1 MSSSTVAVA
10 STSTTKPS
18 KRTASSGG
26 TGNGKKGVVVGSILD
41 KGEIQLKKS
50 TLEVIKEF
58 SPLKLEEE
66 GMEMEKIG
74 GSGVGKG
81 VEMEKGSIEKVGEN
95 EIQQMVKQII
105 QMEKQNAAAVAEEAG
120 AGDGA
125 DEGEKTEVG
134 GIFSEYPNYIQD
146 APIITDSYYK
156 LQPLERLVRHQLESF
171 NYFIHFQA
179 HQTIQMF
186 NPLVARIPEDLI
198 PGTTDKYFLEVQIN
212 IKNMRYQPPQIYETN
227 GATKLLLPS
236 EARLRNFTYAS
247 NTTVDLEIVSMERN
261 AESEIVRTQNT
272 VIPNVSIT
280 EMPIMVK
287 SSLCM
292 LTQNRHIGPE
302 YTGECPMDCGGYFI
316 IKGSEKAVLGQER
329 AAENKI
335 YCFDGKNTA
344 KWQWV
349 AEIKSVP
356 DFKCVSPKQVEMMVS
371 KKDNGYGHGI
381 FVCIPKLK
389 PNYSVEL
396 FALFR
401 ALGVLSDKEIC
412 ETILLNVEEEKQAE
426 MLEFLHAS
434 VVDANRILTNE
445 DAIRHLMSMVS
456 YVPMMTAQNSSTFH
470 SVGGGL
476 GGGPSKLSGGGAG
489 VGGALD
495 IGGAGI
501 QGMDEEKRKEW
512 AAYGFRKK
520 HEFTTEL
527 LNNDLFPHCRTRKQK
542 IYMLGYMAQRLIY
555 ISKGWSKA
563 DNRDSY
569 LNKRIDLPGISLNNL
584 FRNYY
589 HRMTKDMVKAVNK
602 EIKQGTWRSHDDV
615 ANIINK
621 SNIYKIVKP
630 ATIKTGM
637 IRALATGDFSTKQAN
652 SNKVGVAQVLNRLTY
667 QATLS
672 HLRRINTPVD
682 KSSEMIDPRKLH
694 STQWNFLC
702 LTGDVDVLLANGLD
716 SKKICDIR
724 DGDWVTTVNRET
736 LENQPSDM
744 FRKFG
749 KMPDKLYEILTV
761 SGRKIKATADHPFLV
776 QDSEERGSG
785 KYIMKK
791 VGELEVGRDNLV
803 IRHAVLPVVD
813 SESSIAPS
821 VIIQE
826 KEVLEQYRVDLL
838 EHGLIGVEIP
848 VAKLKLVARLIAA
861 LNTDGHLGVSGNGYY
876 SSSFNVGEEND
887 VYQLADDIR
896 GLGFSGVSIR
906 RRITK
911 FDDKVKSRTT
921 TCSTWEVTKNGAF
934 SYFMYL
940 MGGLVG
946 KKIAIKRRIPEWLML
961 ADASV
966 KREFLSGFQGGDGSR
981 LSYQRNL
988 SKSKSTAPDANSS
1001 EMIRYKPSL
1010 GITYQTTTD
1019 EFLEDTVEYMKQIM
1033 SMFHELG
1040 IECALGQSK
1049 LEDTKTKVG
1058 IVFEATTKNLVRYA
1072 DVIQY
1077 TYCEE
1082 KRRASAPVIEHL
1094 KIREFHKKQRDEKI
1108 QLILENMEKT
1118 TELVG
1123 GRKTAEQMSILTQ
1136 IPVSQIRKIQRK
1148 KKADKDVFNGR
1159 FTTDVLYED
1168 FLRDHVLENGCVSIG
1183 ILSITEIAPEMVY
1196 DFTTR
1201 SENHSFVASSFVVS
1215 NCPIETPEGSSIGL
1229 VKNLSSH
1236 THITIPGNSSSLYEY
1251 VRPYVV
1257 LVEDVASPKELY
1269 GKAKVFINGVWM
1281 GVVKSSEVGSGGE
1294 KGRPEVDAMALYK
1307 SLKDKKSKGIINIY
1321 TSIYFDYALG
1331 EIRLCNDGGRL
1342 TRPVLRVRDGKVLIT
1357 PEIVQKLDV
1366 GELAWNDLLTN
1377 CKLEES
1383 VVEYIDPEEQY
1394 FSMITMHPAFLSKQ
1408 VGSGGGGS
1416 GSGGVWGAERAD
1428 SVIYDQKKEREREHD
1443 AIRNERFMTSSEIH
1457 PQTLLGI
1464 LASCIPFPEH
1474 NPAARDIYQT
1484 AMAKQ
1489 AMGFGAL
1496 NYDQRMEKTAYVL
1509 NSPTRPLVDTR
1520 LMNSIHLDRMPA
1532 GCQVHVAIMTYTG
1545 YNQEDSIIL
1554 NEGAIKRGLFSTTV
1568 YHTEKDEDNNVVR
1581 DEIIRSKPNPEETKG
1596 MKFANYEKLGKNGFV
1611 PPNTKLENR
1620 DVLIAK
1626 VFPIKENRAD
1636 SSKKIK
1642 YEDQSKVFR
1651 STEPAYVDRNLTGR
1665 NGDGANFGKTTIR
1678 IYRPP
1683 VIGDKFAS
1691 RSAQKGTTGLIIP
1704 EADMPFTREGVKPD
1718 IILNPHA
1725 IPSRMTISHIKE
1737 TLLGKVLIELG
1748 MFGDGTAFSGLDV
1761 GTICSALSDLGYESH
1776 GNEVLYDGLTGE
1788 QIETS
1793 IFLGPVFYQR
1803 LKHMVNDKQHSRS
1816 VGVVV
1821 NFTRQP
1827 AEGRSREGGFRV
1839 GEMEK
1844 DVLVAHGGSK
1854 FFRERMYDMS
1864 DKYGLYVC
1872 KGCGMYGAVNEG
1884 EGPWNRGALG
1894 SKGTPDFK
1902 QYLCKTCDN
1911 RADFS
1916 YVEVPYCFK
1925 LLQQELQAMNVGMRL
1940 ITE

>member
-1 MSSSTVAVA
+1 LE
-10 STSTTKPS
+10 K
-18 KRTASSGG
+18 
-26 TGNGKKGVVVGSILD
+26 
-41 KGEIQLKKS
+41 EIDAIHLKKS

-58 SPLKLEEE
+58 IPVIGVVGKRREEENKLE
-66 GMEMEKIG
+66 KG
-74 GSGVGKG
+74 GN
-81 VEMEKGSIEKVGEN
+81 EIEKTIKQMIQFEKQEKKHEN
-95 EIQQMVKQII
+95 EKKHDENDHYENQQGEPETKFGDEIPEEDIKQ
-105 QMEKQNAAAVAEEAG
+105 
-120 AGDGA
+120 
-125 DEGEKTEVG
+125 
-134 GIFSEYPNYIQD
+134 GIFAEYPNYIQE
-146 APIITDSYYK
+146 APIITDAYYK
-156 LQPLERLVRHQLESF
+156 IQPLERLVRHQLESF

-198 PGTTDKYFLEVQIN
+198 PGTTDKYFLEIQVTV
-212 IKNMRYQPPQIYETN
+212 KNMRYQSPQIYETN

-247 NTTVDLEIVSMERN
+247 NTTVDLEIVSIERN
-261 AESEIVRTQNT
+261 GESEIVRTQNN

-371 KKDNGYGHGI
+371 KKDNGYGYGI

-396 FALFR
+396 FVLFR

-412 ETILLNVEEEKQAE
+412 ETILLNVEDEKQSE

-434 VVDANRILTNE
+434 VIDANRILTQE

-456 YVPMMTAQNSSTFH
+456 YVPMMTTQNSSTFH

-476 GGGPSKLSGGGAG
+476 SGGPSKKDLASAIGGG
-489 VGGALD
+489 GGALD
-495 IGGAGI
+495 IGGSGF

-527 LNNDLFPHCRTRKQK
+527 LNNDLFPHCRTTKQK

-555 ISKGWSKA
+555 IGKGWSKA

-589 HRMTKDMVKAVNK
+589 HRMTKDMIKAVNK

-694 STQWNFLC
+694 GTQWGFL
-702 LTGDVDVLLANGLD
+702 
-716 SKKICDIR
+716 
-724 DGDWVTTVNRET
+724 
-736 LENQPSDM
+736 
-744 FRKFG
+744 
-749 KMPDKLYEILTV
+749 
-761 SGRKIKATADHPFLV
+761 
-776 QDSEERGSG
+776 
-785 KYIMKK
+785 
-791 VGELEVGRDNLV
+791 
-803 IRHAVLPVVD
+803 
-813 SESSIAPS
+813 
-821 VIIQE
+821 
-826 KEVLEQYRVDLL
+826 
-838 EHGLIGVEIP
+838 
-848 VAKLKLVARLIAA
+848 
-861 LNTDGHLGVSGNGYY
+861 
-876 SSSFNVGEEND
+876 
-887 VYQLADDIR
+887 
-896 GLGFSGVSIR
+896 
-906 RRITK
+906 
-911 FDDKVKSRTT
+911 
-921 TCSTWEVTKNGAF
+921 
-934 SYFMYL
+934 
-940 MGGLVG
+940 
-946 KKIAIKRRIPEWLML
+946 
-961 ADASV
+961 
-966 KREFLSGFQGGDGSR
+966 
-981 LSYQRNL
+981 
-988 SKSKSTAPDANSS
+988 
-1001 EMIRYKPSL
+1001 
-1010 GITYQTTTD
+1010 
-1019 EFLEDTVEYMKQIM
+1019 
-1033 SMFHELG
+1033 
-1040 IECALGQSK
+1040 
-1049 LEDTKTKVG
+1049 
-1058 IVFEATTKNLVRYA
+1058 
-1072 DVIQY
+1072 
-1077 TYCEE
+1077 
-1082 KRRASAPVIEHL
+1082 
-1094 KIREFHKKQRDEKI
+1094 
-1108 QLILENMEKT
+1108 
-1118 TELVG
+1118 
-1123 GRKTAEQMSILTQ
+1123 
-1136 IPVSQIRKIQRK
+1136 
-1148 KKADKDVFNGR
+1148 
-1159 FTTDVLYED
+1159 
-1168 FLRDHVLENGCVSIG
+1168 
-1183 ILSITEIAPEMVY
+1183 
-1196 DFTTR
+1196 
-1201 SENHSFVASSFVVS
+1201 
-1215 NCPIETPEGSSIGL
+1215 CPIETPEGSSIGL

-1251 VRPYVV
+1251 VRPYVT
-1257 LVEDVASPKELY
+1257 LIEDAVTPRELY

-1281 GVVKSSEVGSGGE
+1281 GVVKSSTEGG
-1294 KGRPEVDAMALYK
+1294 RSEVDAIALYK

-1321 TSIYFDYALG
+1321 TSIYFDYIWG

-1357 PEIVQKLDV
+1357 PEIVRKLDM
-1366 GELAWNDLLTN
+1366 GELSWNDLLTN

-1394 FSMITMHPAFLSKQ
+1394 YSMITMHPTFLSKQ
-1408 VGSGGGGS
+1408 MGGGIL
-1416 GSGGVWGAERAD
+1416 GGGKEGGIMGRED
-1428 SVIYDQKKEREREHD
+1428 SQIYDQKKEREREID
-1443 AIRNERFMTSSEIH
+1443 TIRNERFITACEIH

-1761 GTICSALSDLGYESH
+1761 GTICSALQELGYESH

-1894 SKGTPDFK
+1894 SKANPDFK

-1911 RADFS
+1911 RSDFS

>member
-1 MSSSTVAVA
+1 MSTKSSKLRVKKVVVENIGTPLPCPSSS
-10 STSTTKPS
+10 
-18 KRTASSGG
+18 SSLE
-26 TGNGKKGVVVGSILD
+26 K
-41 KGEIQLKKS
+41 EIDAIHLKKS
-50 TLEVIKEF
+50 TLEVFKEF
-58 SPLKLEEE
+58 IP
-66 GMEMEKIG
+66 MV
-74 GSGVGKG
+74 VGKG
-81 VEMEKGSIEKVGEN
+81 GEEENILEKGGNEIEKT
-95 EIQQMVKQII
+95 IKQII
-105 QMEKQNAAAVAEEAG
+105 QFEKQEKKQDNEKNNNDKTGENDQYENQQGESEMKFGDESPEE
-120 AGDGA
+120 
-125 DEGEKTEVG
+125 EEIKQ
-134 GIFSEYPNYIQD
+134 GIFADYPDFIQE
-146 APIITDSYYK
+146 APIITDAYYK
-156 LQPLERLVRHQLESF
+156 IQPLERLVRHQLESY

-198 PGTTDKYFLEVQIN
+198 PGTTDKYFLEIQVTV
-212 IKNMRYQPPQIYETN
+212 KNMRYQSPQIYETN

-236 EARLRNFTYAS
+236 EARLRNFTYSS
-247 NTTVDLEIVSMERN
+247 NTTVDLEIVSIERN
-261 AESEIVRTQNT
+261 ANSEIVRTQNN

-371 KKDNGYGHGI
+371 KKDNGYGYGI

-396 FALFR
+396 FVLFR

-412 ETILLNVEEEKQAE
+412 ETILLNVEDEKQAE

-434 VVDANRILTNE
+434 VIDANRILTQE

-456 YVPMMTAQNSSTFH
+456 YVPMMTTQNSSTFH
-470 SVGGGL
+470 SVGGGM
-476 GGGPSKLSGGGAG
+476 GGGPSKKDLASAVGG
-489 VGGALD
+489 GGALD
-495 IGGAGI
+495 IGGTGI

-527 LNNDLFPHCRTRKQK
+527 LNNDLFPHCRTTKQK

-555 ISKGWSKA
+555 IGKGWSKA

-589 HRMTKDMVKAVNK
+589 HRMTKDMIKAVNK

-694 STQWNFLC
+694 GTQWGFLC

-736 LENQPSDM
+736 LEDQPSDM

-776 QDSEERGSG
+776 QDLGGSG
-785 KYIMKK
+785 KYVMKK
-791 VGELEVGRDNLV
+791 VGELDVARDNLV
-803 IRHAVLPVVD
+803 IRHTVLPVIN
-813 SESSIAPS
+813 SNSSVAPS

-826 KEVLEQYRVDLL
+826 TEVLEQYRVELL
-838 EHGLIGVEIP
+838 ELHLIGVEIP

-906 RRITK
+906 R
-911 FDDKVKSRTT
+911 TT
-921 TCSTWEVTKNGAF
+921 ESSFSSWEVSKNGAF
-934 SYFMYL
+934 AYFMYL
-940 MGGLVG
+940 MGALVG
-946 KKIAIKRRIPEWLML
+946 VKKNIKRSIPDWLIL
-961 ADASV
+961 AEASV
-966 KREFLSGFQGGDGSR
+966 KREFLSGFQGGSGNR
-981 LSYQRNL
+981 LSYL
-988 SKSKSTAPDANSS
+988 T
-1001 EMIRYKPSL
+1001 EYKPIAPETKKQKYKL
-1010 GITYQTTTD
+1010 GITYQTTSN
-1019 EFLEDTVEYMKQIM
+1019 EFLENTVEYMNQIM
-1033 SMFHELG
+1033 SMFRELG
-1040 IECALGQSK
+1040 IECSLKIKSLNPDK
-1049 LEDTKTKVG
+1049 MKTKVG
-1058 IVFEATTKNLVRYA
+1058 IQFEKSIRNLARYA

-1082 KRRASAPVIEHL
+1082 KRRVSAPVIEYM
-1094 KIREFHKKQRDEKI
+1094 KIKLQNKKI
-1108 QLILENMEKT
+1108 QKSEKKR
-1118 TELVG
+1118 G
-1123 GRKTAEQMSILTQ
+1123 KY
-1136 IPVSQIRKIQRK
+1136 
-1148 KKADKDVFNGR
+1148 KDFI
-1159 FTTDVLYED
+1159 
-1168 FLRDHVLENGCVSIG
+1168 RDHVLENGCVSIG

-1196 DFTTR
+1196 DFTTQ

-1251 VRPYVV
+1251 VRPYVT
-1257 LVEDVASPKELY
+1257 LIEDAVTPRELY

-1281 GVVKSSEVGSGGE
+1281 GVVKTSAEG
-1294 KGRPEVDAMALYK
+1294 GRPEVDAIALYK

-1321 TSIYFDYALG
+1321 TSIYFDYIWG

-1357 PEIVQKLDV
+1357 PEIVRKLDM
-1366 GELAWNDLLTN
+1366 GELSWNDLLTN

-1394 FSMITMHPAFLSKQ
+1394 YSMITMHPTFLSKQ
-1408 VGSGGGGS
+1408 MGGGIL
-1416 GSGGVWGAERAD
+1416 GGGKEGGIMGRED
-1428 SVIYDQKKEREREHD
+1428 SQIYDQKKEREREID
-1443 AIRNERFMTSSEIH
+1443 TIRNERFITACEIH

-1761 GTICSALSDLGYESH
+1761 GTICSALQDLGYESH

-1844 DVLVAHGGSK
+1844 DVLVAHGGSN

-1894 SKGTPDFK
+1894 SKANPDFK

-1911 RADFS
+1911 RSDFS

>member
-1 MSSSTVAVA
+1 MSNPSVAAAPPKTLKLRSKKSSLGTAGVTKSDSELN
-10 STSTTKPS
+10 ST
-18 KRTASSGG
+18 
-26 TGNGKKGVVVGSILD
+26 
-41 KGEIQLKKS
+41 IQLKTETVELMKHYVEKNPQS
-50 TLEVIKEF
+50 SLRDNEYIMGSHGEKDDRVDSGKEIKKVLEDIIRIEKASEAVEKMEKKEADGEGG
-58 SPLKLEEE
+58 EEE
-66 GMEMEKIG
+66 GRRLFD
-74 GSGVGKG
+74 
-81 VEMEKGSIEKVGEN
+81 EN
-95 EIQQMVKQII
+95 HPHPPSSTPQMF
-105 QMEKQNAAAVAEEAG
+105 EH
-120 AGDGA
+120 
-125 DEGEKTEVG
+125 
-134 GIFSEYPNYIQD
+134 YPGYIQD

-156 LQPLERLVRHQLESF
+156 LQPLERLVRHQLESY
-171 NYFIHFQA
+171 NHFIHFQA

-198 PGTTDKYFLEVQIN
+198 PGTTDKYFLEIQIT
-212 IKNMRYQPPQIYETN
+212 IGNMRYQPPQIYETN

-247 NTTVDLEIVSMERN
+247 NTTVDLNIQYVERN
-261 AESEIVRTQNT
+261 AESEVVRTQNN

-371 KKDNGYGHGI
+371 KKDNGYGYGI

-389 PNYSVEL
+389 PNYAVEL
-396 FALFR
+396 FVLFR
-401 ALGVLSDKEIC
+401 ALGVLSDRDIC
-412 ETILLNVEEEKQAE
+412 EYVLLDVEEEKQAE

-434 VVDANRILTNE
+434 VVDANRILTQE
-445 DAIRHLMSMVS
+445 DAVRHLMSMVS
-456 YVPMMTAQNSSTFH
+456 YVPMMTPQNSSHFH
-470 SVGGGL
+470 SVGGGM
-476 GGGPSKLSGGGAG
+476 GGGPNKVLPASSSTGDLT
-489 VGGALD
+489 
-495 IGGAGI
+495 GI

-527 LNNDLFPHCRTRKQK
+527 LNNDVFPHCRTAKQK
-542 IYMLGYMAQRLIY
+542 LYMLGYMTRRLIY
-555 ISKGWSKA
+555 ISKGWSKP

-569 LNKRIDLPGISLNNL
+569 LNKRIDLPGTSLNNL

-589 HRMTKDMVKAVNK
+589 HRMTKDMVKAINK

-694 STQWNFLC
+694 GTQWSFL
-702 LTGDVDVLLANGLD
+702 
-716 SKKICDIR
+716 
-724 DGDWVTTVNRET
+724 
-736 LENQPSDM
+736 
-744 FRKFG
+744 
-749 KMPDKLYEILTV
+749 
-761 SGRKIKATADHPFLV
+761 
-776 QDSEERGSG
+776 
-785 KYIMKK
+785 
-791 VGELEVGRDNLV
+791 
-803 IRHAVLPVVD
+803 
-813 SESSIAPS
+813 
-821 VIIQE
+821 
-826 KEVLEQYRVDLL
+826 
-838 EHGLIGVEIP
+838 
-848 VAKLKLVARLIAA
+848 
-861 LNTDGHLGVSGNGYY
+861 
-876 SSSFNVGEEND
+876 
-887 VYQLADDIR
+887 
-896 GLGFSGVSIR
+896 
-906 RRITK
+906 
-911 FDDKVKSRTT
+911 
-921 TCSTWEVTKNGAF
+921 
-934 SYFMYL
+934 
-940 MGGLVG
+940 
-946 KKIAIKRRIPEWLML
+946 
-961 ADASV
+961 
-966 KREFLSGFQGGDGSR
+966 
-981 LSYQRNL
+981 
-988 SKSKSTAPDANSS
+988 
-1001 EMIRYKPSL
+1001 
-1010 GITYQTTTD
+1010 
-1019 EFLEDTVEYMKQIM
+1019 
-1033 SMFHELG
+1033 
-1040 IECALGQSK
+1040 
-1049 LEDTKTKVG
+1049 
-1058 IVFEATTKNLVRYA
+1058 
-1072 DVIQY
+1072 
-1077 TYCEE
+1077 
-1082 KRRASAPVIEHL
+1082 
-1094 KIREFHKKQRDEKI
+1094 
-1108 QLILENMEKT
+1108 
-1118 TELVG
+1118 
-1123 GRKTAEQMSILTQ
+1123 
-1136 IPVSQIRKIQRK
+1136 
-1148 KKADKDVFNGR
+1148 
-1159 FTTDVLYED
+1159 
-1168 FLRDHVLENGCVSIG
+1168 
-1183 ILSITEIAPEMVY
+1183 
-1196 DFTTR
+1196 
-1201 SENHSFVASSFVVS
+1201 
-1215 NCPIETPEGSSIGL
+1215 CPIETPEGSSIGL

-1251 VRPYVV
+1251 VRPYVLSV
-1257 LVEDVASPKELY
+1257 DEVESPKELH

-1281 GVVKSSEVGSGGE
+1281 GVVKPGIGGRE
-1294 KGRPEVDAMALYK
+1294 GKPEYDALMLYR
-1307 SLKDKKSKGIINIY
+1307 SLKDKKTKGIINIY
-1321 TSIYFDYALG
+1321 TAICFDCIHG
-1331 EIRLCNDGGRL
+1331 EIRICNDGGRL
-1342 TRPVLRVRDGKVLIT
+1342 TRPVLRVRDGRVLIT

-1366 GELAWNDLLTN
+1366 GELVWNDLLTN
-1377 CKLEES
+1377 CKLDES

-1394 FSMITMHPAFLSKQ
+1394 YSMITMHPSFLSKQ
-1408 VGSGGGGS
+1408 SSLTLAGGAMNANGSGGGEGG
-1416 GSGGVWGAERAD
+1416 GSGGLLMAGRED
-1428 SVIYDQKKEREREHD
+1428 SAVYDAYKKREREID
-1443 AIRNERFMTSSEIH
+1443 AIRNQRFVTACEIH

-1596 MKFANYEKLGKNGFV
+1596 MKFANYEKLGRNGFV

-1761 GTICSALSDLGYESH
+1761 GTICSALRDLGYESH

-1844 DVLVAHGGSK
+1844 DVLVAHGGSQ

-1872 KGCGMYGAVNEG
+1872 NGCGMYGAVNEG

-1894 SKGTPDFK
+1894 SPGGPDFK

-1925 LLQQELQAMNVGMRL
+1925 LMQQELQAMNVGMRL
-1940 ITE
+1940 VTSDA

>member
-1 MSSSTVAVA
+1 MS
-10 STSTTKPS
+10 TKPS
-18 KRTASSGG
+18 KLRVKKAVVENVGIPLPCPSSSSSSSLE
-26 TGNGKKGVVVGSILD
+26 K
-41 KGEIQLKKS
+41 EIDAIHLKKS
-50 TLEVIKEF
+50 TLEVFKEF
-58 SPLKLEEE
+58 IPVVVGKEGEEERKLE
-66 GMEMEKIG
+66 KG
-74 GSGVGKG
+74 GN
-81 VEMEKGSIEKVGEN
+81 EIEKT
-95 EIQQMVKQII
+95 IKQII
-105 QMEKQNAAAVAEEAG
+105 QIEKQEKKQENEKNNNDKNRENDNSQGEPETKFGDESPEE
-120 AGDGA
+120 
-125 DEGEKTEVG
+125 EIKQ
-134 GIFSEYPNYIQD
+134 GIFAEYPDFIQE
-146 APIITDSYYK
+146 APIITDAYYK
-156 LQPLERLVRHQLESF
+156 IQPLERLVRHQLESY

-198 PGTTDKYFLEVQIN
+198 PGTTDKYFLEIQVTV
-212 IKNMRYQPPQIYETN
+212 KNMRYQSPQIYETN

-247 NTTVDLEIVSMERN
+247 NTTVDLEIVSIERN
-261 AESEIVRTQNT
+261 AESEIVRTQNN

-371 KKDNGYGHGI
+371 KKDNGYGYGI

-396 FALFR
+396 FVLFR

-412 ETILLNVEEEKQAE
+412 ETILLNVEDEKQAE

-434 VVDANRILTNE
+434 VIDANRILTQE

-456 YVPMMTAQNSSTFH
+456 YVPMMTTQNSSTFH
-470 SVGGGL
+470 SVGGGI
-476 GGGPSKLSGGGAG
+476 GGGPSKKELASAIGGGG
-489 VGGALD
+489 GGGALD
-495 IGGAGI
+495 IGGTGI

-527 LNNDLFPHCRTRKQK
+527 LNNDLFPHCRTTKQK

-555 ISKGWSKA
+555 IGKGWSKA

-589 HRMTKDMVKAVNK
+589 HRMTKDMIKAVNK

-694 STQWNFLC
+694 GTQWGFLC

-736 LENQPSDM
+736 LEDQPSDM

-761 SGRKIKATADHPFLV
+761 SGRKIKATADHPFLI
-776 QDSEERGSG
+776 QDSGGSG
-785 KYIMKK
+785 KYVMKK
-791 VGELEVGRDNLV
+791 VGELDVAHDNLV
-803 IRHAVLPVVD
+803 IRHTVLPVLD
-813 SESSIAPS
+813 SVRTAHEPVMS
-821 VIIQE
+821 VCIKE
-826 KEVLEQYRVDLL
+826 TEVLEQYRVELL
-838 EHGLIGVEIP
+838 ELHLIGVEIP
-848 VAKLKLVARLIAA
+848 VSKLKLVARLIAA
-861 LNTDGHLGVSGNGYY
+861 LNTDGHLGVSENEYY
-876 SSSFNVGEEND
+876 SSAFNVGEKND

-896 GLGFSGVSIR
+896 GLGFTGVSIR

-911 FDDKVKSRTT
+911 FEDKVKSRTT
-921 TCSTWEVTKNGAF
+921 TSSTWEVSKNGAF

-946 KKIAIKRRIPEWLML
+946 KKTAIKRRIPDWLML
-961 ADASV
+961 SGESV
-966 KREFLSGFQGGDGSR
+966 KREFLSGFQGGDGCR

-988 SKSKSTAPDANSS
+988 SKSKSMAPESKSN
-1001 EMIRYKPSL
+1001 EIVRYKPNL
-1010 GITYQTTTD
+1010 GITYQTTTN
-1019 EFLEDTVEYMKQIM
+1019 EFLEDTLEYMKQIM
-1033 SMFHELG
+1033 SMFRELG
-1040 IECALGQSK
+1040 IECSLKQSK

-1082 KRRASAPVIEHL
+1082 KRRTSAPVIEHL
-1094 KIREFHKKQRDEKI
+1094 KIREFHKKQRDDKI
-1108 QLILENMEKT
+1108 QMILENMGKKE
-1118 TELVG
+1118 ED
-1123 GRKTAEQMSILTQ
+1123 RQTAEQMSILTQ

-1168 FLRDHVLENGCVSIG
+1168 FIRDHVLENGCVSIG

-1196 DFTTR
+1196 DFTTQ

-1251 VRPYVV
+1251 VRPYVT
-1257 LVEDVASPKELY
+1257 LVEDAVTPRELY

-1281 GVVKSSEVGSGGE
+1281 GVVKSSTEG
-1294 KGRPEVDAMALYK
+1294 GRPEMDAIALYK

-1321 TSIYFDYALG
+1321 TSIYFDYIWG

-1357 PEIVQKLDV
+1357 PEIVRKLDI
-1366 GELAWNDLLTN
+1366 GELSWNDLLTN

-1394 FSMITMHPAFLSKQ
+1394 YSMITMHPSFLSKQ
-1408 VGSGGGGS
+1408 MGGILAMGKEGGIM
-1416 GSGGVWGAERAD
+1416 GRED
-1428 SVIYDQKKEREREHD
+1428 SKIYDQKKEREREID
-1443 AIRNERFMTSSEIH
+1443 TIRNERFITACEIH

-1761 GTICSALSDLGYESH
+1761 GTICSALQDLGYESH

-1894 SKGTPDFK
+1894 SKANPDFK

-1911 RADFS
+1911 RSDFS

>member
-10 STSTTKPS
+10 SASTAKVS
-18 KRTASSGG
+18 KRAASSGG

-66 GMEMEKIG
+66 GMEMEKNG

-81 VEMEKGSIEKVGEN
+81 VEMEKGNCEKVGEN

-125 DEGEKTEVG
+125 DEGGNTEVG

-198 PGTTDKYFLEVQIN
+198 PGTTDKYFLEVQIT

-412 ETILLNVEEEKQAE
+412 ETILLNVEDEKQAE

-434 VVDANRILTNE
+434 VIDANRILTNE

-476 GGGPSKLSGGGAG
+476 GGGPSKLGGAGG

-495 IGGAGI
+495 IGGTGI

-702 LTGDVDVLLANGLD
+702 
-716 SKKICDIR
+716 
-724 DGDWVTTVNRET
+724 
-736 LENQPSDM
+736 
-744 FRKFG
+744 
-749 KMPDKLYEILTV
+749 
-761 SGRKIKATADHPFLV
+761 
-776 QDSEERGSG
+776 
-785 KYIMKK
+785 
-791 VGELEVGRDNLV
+791 
-803 IRHAVLPVVD
+803 
-813 SESSIAPS
+813 
-821 VIIQE
+821 
-826 KEVLEQYRVDLL
+826 
-838 EHGLIGVEIP
+838 
-848 VAKLKLVARLIAA
+848 
-861 LNTDGHLGVSGNGYY
+861 
-876 SSSFNVGEEND
+876 
-887 VYQLADDIR
+887 
-896 GLGFSGVSIR
+896 
-906 RRITK
+906 
-911 FDDKVKSRTT
+911 
-921 TCSTWEVTKNGAF
+921 
-934 SYFMYL
+934 
-940 MGGLVG
+940 
-946 KKIAIKRRIPEWLML
+946 
-961 ADASV
+961 
-966 KREFLSGFQGGDGSR
+966 
-981 LSYQRNL
+981 
-988 SKSKSTAPDANSS
+988 
-1001 EMIRYKPSL
+1001 
-1010 GITYQTTTD
+1010 
-1019 EFLEDTVEYMKQIM
+1019 
-1033 SMFHELG
+1033 
-1040 IECALGQSK
+1040 
-1049 LEDTKTKVG
+1049 
-1058 IVFEATTKNLVRYA
+1058 
-1072 DVIQY
+1072 
-1077 TYCEE
+1077 
-1082 KRRASAPVIEHL
+1082 
-1094 KIREFHKKQRDEKI
+1094 
-1108 QLILENMEKT
+1108 
-1118 TELVG
+1118 
-1123 GRKTAEQMSILTQ
+1123 
-1136 IPVSQIRKIQRK
+1136 
-1148 KKADKDVFNGR
+1148 
-1159 FTTDVLYED
+1159 
-1168 FLRDHVLENGCVSIG
+1168 
-1183 ILSITEIAPEMVY
+1183 
-1196 DFTTR
+1196 
-1201 SENHSFVASSFVVS
+1201 
-1215 NCPIETPEGSSIGL
+1215 PIETPEGSSIGL

-1251 VRPYVV
+1251 VRPHVI
-1257 LVEDVASPKELY
+1257 LVEDVVSPKELY

-1281 GVVKSSEVGSGGE
+1281 GVVKSTAAEGGE
-1294 KGRPEVDAMALYK
+1294 NGRPEVDAMSLYK

-1394 FSMITMHPAFLSKQ
+1394 FSMITMHPSFLSKQ
-1408 VGSGGGGS
+1408 VGGANGK
-1416 GSGGVWGAERAD
+1416 GGVLGAERAD
-1428 SVIYDQKKEREREHD
+1428 SVIYDQKKERERELD

-1776 GNEVLYDGLTGE
+1776 GNEILYDGLTGE

-1894 SKGTPDFK
+1894 SKATPDFK

>member
-1 MSSSTVAVA
+1 MSSMVVKSSKLRSNKKQAVSVSELA
-10 STSTTKPS
+10 VPS
-18 KRTASSGG
+18 PVVM
-26 TGNGKKGVVVGSILD
+26 KKDSIH
-41 KGEIQLKKS
+41 LKKS
-50 TLEVIKEF
+50 TIEVIKEF
-58 SPLKLEEE
+58 IPISEEKE
-66 GMEMEKIG
+66 EREELRK
-74 GSGVGKG
+74 
-81 VEMEKGSIEKVGEN
+81 EKGNWEMGGEN
-95 EIQQMVKQII
+95 EIRRMVEEII
-105 QMEKQNAAAVAEEAG
+105 HLEKEQKKETETENNKPIDEEQ
-120 AGDGA
+120 
-125 DEGEKTEVG
+125 GEEETKGTEQEEK
-134 GIFSEYPNYIQD
+134 GIKDIFAHYPNYVQD
-146 APIITDSYYK
+146 APVITDSYYK
-156 LQPLERLVRHQLESF
+156 LQPLERLVRHQLESY

-198 PGTTDKYFLEVQIN
+198 PGTTDKYFLEIQIT
-212 IKNMRYQPPQIYETN
+212 IANMRYQPPQIYETN

-247 NTTVDLEIVSMERN
+247 NTTVDLNIQYVERN
-261 AESEIVRTQNT
+261 AESEIVRTQTN

-371 KKDNGYGHGI
+371 KKDNGYGYGI

-396 FALFR
+396 FVLFR

-412 ETILLNVEEEKQAE
+412 EYVLLNVEDEKQEE

-434 VVDANRILTNE
+434 VVDANHILTQE
-445 DAIRHLMSMVS
+445 DAIRHLMTMVS
-456 YVPMMTAQNSSTFH
+456 YVPMMTPQNSSHFH
-470 SVGGGL
+470 SVGGGM
-476 GGGPSKLSGGGAG
+476 GGGPNKGTGTGDMAT
-489 VGGALD
+489 
-495 IGGAGI
+495 GI

-527 LNNDLFPHCRTRKQK
+527 LNNDVFPHCRTAKQK
-542 IYMLGYMAQRLIY
+542 LYMLGYMTQRLIY
-555 ISKGWSKA
+555 ISKGWCKP

-589 HRMTKDMVKAVNK
+589 HRMTKDMVKAINK

-694 STQWNFLC
+694 GTQWGFL
-702 LTGDVDVLLANGLD
+702 
-716 SKKICDIR
+716 
-724 DGDWVTTVNRET
+724 
-736 LENQPSDM
+736 
-744 FRKFG
+744 
-749 KMPDKLYEILTV
+749 
-761 SGRKIKATADHPFLV
+761 
-776 QDSEERGSG
+776 
-785 KYIMKK
+785 
-791 VGELEVGRDNLV
+791 
-803 IRHAVLPVVD
+803 
-813 SESSIAPS
+813 
-821 VIIQE
+821 
-826 KEVLEQYRVDLL
+826 
-838 EHGLIGVEIP
+838 
-848 VAKLKLVARLIAA
+848 
-861 LNTDGHLGVSGNGYY
+861 
-876 SSSFNVGEEND
+876 
-887 VYQLADDIR
+887 
-896 GLGFSGVSIR
+896 
-906 RRITK
+906 
-911 FDDKVKSRTT
+911 
-921 TCSTWEVTKNGAF
+921 
-934 SYFMYL
+934 
-940 MGGLVG
+940 
-946 KKIAIKRRIPEWLML
+946 
-961 ADASV
+961 
-966 KREFLSGFQGGDGSR
+966 
-981 LSYQRNL
+981 
-988 SKSKSTAPDANSS
+988 
-1001 EMIRYKPSL
+1001 
-1010 GITYQTTTD
+1010 
-1019 EFLEDTVEYMKQIM
+1019 
-1033 SMFHELG
+1033 
-1040 IECALGQSK
+1040 
-1049 LEDTKTKVG
+1049 
-1058 IVFEATTKNLVRYA
+1058 
-1072 DVIQY
+1072 
-1077 TYCEE
+1077 
-1082 KRRASAPVIEHL
+1082 
-1094 KIREFHKKQRDEKI
+1094 
-1108 QLILENMEKT
+1108 
-1118 TELVG
+1118 
-1123 GRKTAEQMSILTQ
+1123 
-1136 IPVSQIRKIQRK
+1136 
-1148 KKADKDVFNGR
+1148 
-1159 FTTDVLYED
+1159 
-1168 FLRDHVLENGCVSIG
+1168 
-1183 ILSITEIAPEMVY
+1183 
-1196 DFTTR
+1196 
-1201 SENHSFVASSFVVS
+1201 
-1215 NCPIETPEGSSIGL
+1215 CPIETPEGSSIGL

-1251 VRPYVV
+1251 VRPYVS
-1257 LVEDVASPKELY
+1257 LVDDAVSPKELH

-1281 GVVKSSEVGSGGE
+1281 GVVRPGASGKPE
-1294 KGRPEVDAMALYK
+1294 KDALELYQ

-1321 TSIYFDYALG
+1321 TSIYFDYIRG

-1342 TRPVLRVRDGKVLIT
+1342 TRPVLRVRDGRVLIT
-1357 PEIVQKLDV
+1357 PEIVQKLDI
-1366 GELAWNDLLTN
+1366 GELVWNDLLTN

-1394 FSMITMHPAFLSKQ
+1394 YSMITMHPSFLSKQ
-1408 VGSGGGGS
+1408 IVGGGDALEKMGEIM
-1416 GSGGVWGAERAD
+1416 GRED
-1428 SVIYDQKKEREREHD
+1428 SAIYDRNKKREKEID
-1443 AIRNERFMTSSEIH
+1443 ALRNQRFITACEIH

-1596 MKFANYEKLGKNGFV
+1596 MKFANYEKLGRNGFV

-1620 DVLIAK
+1620 DVVIAK

-1761 GTICSALSDLGYESH
+1761 GTICSALRDLGYESH

-1872 KGCGMYGAVNEG
+1872 NGCGMYGAVNEG

-1894 SKGTPDFK
+1894 STANPDYK

-1925 LLQQELQAMNVGMRL
+1925 LMQQELQAMNVGMRL

>member
-1 MSSSTVAVA
+1 MSSVAVK
-10 STSTTKPS
+10 SSKLRSSKKPAVYS
-18 KRTASSGG
+18 METPIAVSV
-26 TGNGKKGVVVGSILD
+26 GKKESIH
-41 KGEIQLKKS
+41 LKKS
-50 TLEVIKEF
+50 TIEVIKDFMPDSE
-58 SPLKLEEE
+58 KREEVAE
-66 GMEMEKIG
+66 IKAENKMRKGGMKKEE
-74 GSGVGKG
+74 VF
-81 VEMEKGSIEKVGEN
+81 
-95 EIQQMVKQII
+95 EIKQIVDDLI
-105 QMEKQNAAAVAEEAG
+105 SMEKQQKQKIQEE
-120 AGDGA
+120 
-125 DEGEKTEVG
+125 EVG
-134 GIFSEYPNYIQD
+134 GKEVGGEEGGAGGEGIFANYPNYVQD
-146 APIITDSYYK
+146 SPIITDSYYK
-156 LQPLERLVRHQLESF
+156 LQPLERLVRHQLESY

-198 PGTTDKYFLEVQIN
+198 PGTTDKYFLEIQIT
-212 IKNMRYQPPQIYETN
+212 IGNMRYQPPQIYETN

-247 NTTVDLEIVSMERN
+247 NTTVDLNIQYIERN
-261 AESEIVRTQNT
+261 AESEIVRTQNN

-292 LTQNRHIGPE
+292 LSQNRHIGPE

-371 KKDNGYGHGI
+371 KKDNGYGYGI

-401 ALGVLSDKEIC
+401 ALGVMSDKEIC
-412 ETILLNVEEEKQAE
+412 EYVLLNVEDEKQAE

-434 VVDANRILTNE
+434 VVDANHILTQE
-445 DAIRHLMSMVS
+445 DAIRHLMTMVS
-456 YVPMMTAQNSSTFH
+456 YVPMLSTQNSSNFH

-476 GGGPSKLSGGGAG
+476 GGGPNKSAVGAG
-489 VGGALD
+489 DMAT
-495 IGGAGI
+495 GI

-527 LNNDLFPHCRTRKQK
+527 LNNDVFPHCRTAKQK
-542 IYMLGYMAQRLIY
+542 LYMLGYMTQRLIY
-555 ISKGWSKA
+555 ISKGWSKP

-589 HRMTKDMVKAVNK
+589 HRMTKDMVKAINK

-694 STQWNFLC
+694 GTQWGFLC
-702 LTGDVDVLLANGLD
+702 LTGDVDVLMSNRMD
-716 SKKICDIR
+716 TKKIKDIQDGEWVNTVHR
-724 DGDWVTTVNRET
+724 DKLIDE
-736 LENQPSDM
+736 PSDIY
-744 FRKFG
+744 RKFG
-749 KMPDKLYEILTV
+749 KMPDKLYEITTI

-776 QDSEERGSG
+776 KVIGEESNE
-785 KYIMKK
+785 KYVMKK
-791 VGELEVGRDNLV
+791 LGELVVGVDKVV
-803 IRHAVLPVVD
+803 IRHSVLPIPEHEC
-813 SESSIAPS
+813 SN
-821 VIIQE
+821 VII
-826 KEVLEQYRVDLL
+826 KESEIIEHYKMELL
-838 EHGLIGVEIP
+838 ENNLLNVEIP
-848 VAKLKLVARLIAA
+848 VHKLKIIARLLGA
-861 LNTDGHLGVSGNGYY
+861 LNTDGHLGVSKEEKTKKEYYY
-876 SSSFNVGEEND
+876 SSFNLGEEYD
-887 VYQLADDIR
+887 VYQIADDIKN
-896 GLGFSGVSIR
+896 LGFGNVFIR

-911 FDDKVKSRTT
+911 FEDKIKDRTT
-921 TCSTWEVTKNGAF
+921 TSSTWEVSKNGAF

-940 MGGLVG
+940 MGGFLG
-946 KKIAIKRRIPEWLML
+946 KKTETKRSLPQWLMTSQL
-961 ADASV
+961 SV
-966 KREFLSGFQGGDGSR
+966 KREYLSAFQGGDGSR
-981 LSYQRNL
+981 LSYQKND
-988 SKSKSTAPDANSS
+988 KT
-1001 EMIRYKPSL
+1001 YKPNL
-1010 GITYQTTTD
+1010 GITFQTTSND
-1019 EFLEDTVEYMKQIM
+1019 YLEDTINYMTQVITL
-1033 SMFHELG
+1033 FQELN
-1040 IECALGQSK
+1040 IHCNLQTAKVDDS
-1049 LEDTKTKVG
+1049 KTKVC
-1058 IVFEATTKNLVRYA
+1058 IVFEKSTENLVRYA
-1072 DVIQY
+1072 EYIQY

-1082 KRRASAPVIEHL
+1082 KRRNSAPVIEHL
-1094 KIREFHKKQRDEKI
+1094 KIRAYNKGQRDEKVKYV
-1108 QLILENMEKT
+1108 LENFEKET
-1118 TELVG
+1118 TMQLHE
-1123 GRKTAEQMSILTQ
+1123 KTQ
-1136 IPVSQIRKIQRK
+1136 IPISQIRKIILKNK
-1148 KKADKDVFNGR
+1148 KGLLPSSR
-1159 FTTDVLYED
+1159 FTTDVIYEN
-1168 FLRDHVLENGCVSIG
+1168 FIRENIVDNHCVSVTL
-1183 ILSITEIAPEMVY
+1183 LSITEIEPEMVY

-1251 VRPYVV
+1251 VRPYVISV
-1257 LVEDVASPKELY
+1257 DDVDTPKELY

-1281 GVVKSSEVGSGGE
+1281 GVVKPGASGKPE
-1294 KGRPEVDAMALYK
+1294 KDAWELYQ

-1321 TSIYFDYALG
+1321 TSIYFDYIKG

-1342 TRPVLRVRDGKVLIT
+1342 TRPVLRVRNGHVLIT
-1357 PEIVQKLDV
+1357 PEIVRKLDL
-1366 GELAWNDLLTN
+1366 GELVWNDLLTN
-1377 CKLEES
+1377 CRLEES

-1394 FSMITMHPAFLSKQ
+1394 YSMITMHPSFLSKQ
-1408 VGSGGGGS
+1408 VAE
-1416 GSGGVWGAERAD
+1416 GALGDSIMKGRED
-1428 SVIYDQKKEREREHD
+1428 SVIYDSQKIKDREFD
-1443 AIRNERFMTSSEIH
+1443 AIRNQRFITACEIH

-1596 MKFANYEKLGKNGFV
+1596 MKFANYEKLGRNGFV

-1620 DVLIAK
+1620 DVVIAK

-1651 STEPAYVDRNLTGR
+1651 SSEPAYVDRNLTGR

-1761 GTICSALSDLGYESH
+1761 GSICSALRDLGYESH

-1872 KGCGMYGAVNEG
+1872 NGCGMYGAVNEG
-1884 EGPWNRGALG
+1884 EGPWNRGPLG
-1894 SKGTPDFK
+1894 STSNPDYK